1 MGLFSNNKKGKG
13 SHPFFHKGAK
23 TSGHA
28 NTSDRGSDS
37 MRTAQS
43 MLFVKHYDILTI
55 FKEILMP
62 QNQN

>member
-23 TSGHA
+23 ISDHA
-28 NTSDRGSDS
+28 NSSASGSDS
-37 MRTAQS
+37 VRTGQS
-43 MLFVKHYDILTI
+43 MLFVKQYDILTI

>member
-1 MGLFSNNKKGKG
+1 MGLFSNNKKGKRF
-13 SHPFFHKGAK
+13 HPFFHKGAK
-23 TSGHA
+23 TSGRA
-28 NTSDRGSDS
+28 NTSASGSDS
-37 MRTAQS
+37 LRTVQS